1 MAYMTLSEKFAA
13 ALAAG
18 SPAAAQ
24 ASVPAQAAP
33 APVAPVAPVA
43 QKPVPL
49 LVPTTDHFMTT
60 CSPALAETIAAAA
73 WIALDLETTHLTKH
87 SKPLEITGS
96 TKIGPDT
103 SISKILGRGRYGDC
117 DPTPRMRVVSVG
129 LPDGQALAF
138 DIDKIVAEGRARL
151 LSACCTCPVWVGQ
164 NLGFDLAWFYS
175 AGYSPTPFIVDLMLA
190 IRTLN
195 PSFIHHIAKLAG
207 KIACA
212 DKDEQVVQRACYTHQ
227 AALANA
233 GKTSTISF
241 SLETLTLAYAAAIGK
256 PVPVDKSWQKPQNWM
271 LPDLL
276 PDQYTYCVGDITL
289 PGKIMQKAFGCK
301 SMSAII
307 ARLKGHPLY
316 PSLSAATIALS
327 KMHKNGL
334 PVSAEGMA
342 ELAEGE
348 RGRIQSALQ
357 VLAGQPLFAEHL
369 AAVADE
375 GKTESAAI
383 KDAVAAYC
391 TTRLGI
397 TLGTSKDGKPAV
409 GEDALILLGVHHDP
423 VINAIL
429 DIREAK
435 KRLGL
440 IAAWRALSA
449 SDGRL
454 HGLVTQ
460 GAGTGRTTASEPNIQ
475 QLPRDPIF
483 RGPDSGIFRA
493 RQGHKIIATDYSAI
507 EMRIAAALALRAL
520 REYQDGDFG
529 TMYAGQK
536 AVALKKRIEALAAEF
551 AGLETIPDYQPQEK
565 DFDGYALHHLA
576 WFLSRVRRTGV
587 ESRLAE
593 GFRNGIDPHLLTA
606 VGVNKRSG
614 TIDPLAYITGKSVE
628 ERDAL
633 KKELKG
639 PRQAAKPV
647 NFGLLYGMQP
657 KTLWE
662 NGITDYGLRWT
673 LEEATAAKTAWF
685 DMYPELGFWHTW
697 SKLVYRTWATA
708 EWCALGY
715 GGDGIEVKSPS
726 KKPVLTPKTLTNRP
740 LYVCTP
746 QQLLNFQ
753 DQGAG
758 ADIAMTALSKMGYLV
773 DYLVCFV
780 HDEFVLEVPE
790 AMAEQARQ
798 DLERAMIDAA
808 ACLGLVPAEVE
819 SAVGD
824 WWIH

>member
-1 MAYMTLSEKFAA
+1 MATEAEIAKMSMSERLVYFCS
-13 ALAAG
+13 LPRPVPG
-18 SPAAAQ
+18 PAAPDEATS
-24 ASVPAQAAP
+24 ASTPAPIPAP
-33 APVAPVAPVA
+33 AADTGGFLTA
-43 QKPVPL
+43 
-49 LVPTTDHFMTT
+49 
-60 CSPALAETIAAAA
+60 CSPALAEAIAGAD
-73 WIALDLETTHLTKH
+73 WIALDLETTHLTKY

-96 TKIGPDT
+96 AKIGPDKT
-103 SISKILGRGRYGDC
+103 ISKILGRGKAGLC
-117 DPTPRMRVVSVG
+117 DATPRMRVVSVG

-138 DIDKIVAEGRARL
+138 DLDKMSAEGQHRL
-151 LSACCTCPVWVGQ
+151 LSACCACPVWVGQ
-164 NLGFDLAWFYS
+164 NLGFDLTWFYT
-175 AGYSPTPFIVDLMLA
+175 AGYIPAPFVVDAMLA
-190 IRTLN
+190 VRTLN
-195 PSFIHHIAKLAG
+195 PWFVHYIARAAG
-207 KIACA
+207 KIACES
-212 DKDEQVVQRACYTHQ
+212 KDEQSVQRDCHAHL
-227 AALANA
+227 AALAA
-233 GKTSTISF
+233 EGKTSTISF
-241 SLETLTLAYAAAIGK
+241 SLETLALAYSAAIGK

-276 PDQYTYCVGDITL
+276 PTQFDYCIGDITL

-301 SMSAII
+301 SMSAVIS
-307 ARLKGHPLY
+307 RLKAHPLY
-316 PSLSAATIALS
+316 PALSAATIALA

-342 ELAEGE
+342 ELAAAEKA
-348 RGRIQSALQ
+348 RITKAADL
-357 VLAGQPLFAEHL
+357 LAEEPIFTEHL
-369 AAVADE
+369 PDLTDTS
-375 GKTESAAI
+375 KTENAAI
-383 KDAVAAYC
+383 KEAIATYC

-397 TLGTSKDGKPAV
+397 TLGTSKDGKPVV

-440 IAAWRALSA
+440 IAAWQSLSA

-454 HGLVTQ
+454 HGLVNQ
-460 GAGTGRTTASEPNIQ
+460 AAGTGRTTASEPNIQ
-475 QLPRDPIF
+475 QLPHDPIF

-493 RQGHKIIATDYSAI
+493 RPGHKIIATDYSAI

-520 REYQDGDFG
+520 REYRDSDFG
-529 TMYAGQK
+529 EMYNGQK
-536 AVALKKRIEALAAEF
+536 AAALKKRIESLAAEF
-551 AGLETIPDYQPQEK
+551 ACFETIPEYQRQEK
-565 DFDGYALHHLA
+565 DFDGYDLHHLA
-576 WFLSRVRRTGV
+576 WFLSRVRKTGV

-606 VGVNKRSG
+606 VGVTKHSG
-614 TIDPLAYITGKSVE
+614 GIDPLVYITGKTHE

-633 KKELKG
+633 KKELKSA
-639 PRQAAKPV
+639 RQAAKPV

-657 KTLWE
+657 HTLWE
-662 NGITDYGLRWT
+662 SGITDYGLTWT
-673 LEEATAAKTAWF
+673 LEEAAGAKAAWF
-685 DMYPELGFWHTW
+685 EMYPEIGFWHNW

-740 LYVCTP
+740 LYACTP

-758 ADIAMTALSKMGYLV
+758 ADIAMTALSKMGYLL
-773 DYLVCFV
+773 DFLVCFV

-790 AMAEQARQ
+790 ALAEQARQ
-798 DLERAMIDAA
+798 DLEKAMIEAA
-808 ACLGLVPAEVE
+808 APWLDPVPAEVE

>member
-1 MAYMTLSEKFAA
+1 MTYLTLSEKFAA
-13 ALAAG
+13 ALAAAG
-18 SPAAAQ
+18 SPASAQ
-24 ASVPAQAAP
+24 AVPAQAAP
-33 APVAPVAPVA
+33 APVAPVA
-43 QKPVPL
+43 QKPVPIP
-49 LVPTTDHFMTT
+49 VPTTDTFMTT
-60 CSPALAETIAAAA
+60 CSPALAETLAGAD
-73 WIALDLETTHLTKH
+73 WIALDLETTHLTQH

-96 TKIGPDT
+96 TKIGPDK
-103 SISKILGRGRYGDC
+103 SISKILGRGKSGEC

-129 LPDGQALAF
+129 LPDGQALAW
-138 DIDKIVAEGRARL
+138 DLDKMSAEGRDRL
-151 LSACCTCPVWVGQ
+151 LSACCACPVWVGQ
-164 NLGFDLAWFYS
+164 NLGFDLTWFYS
-175 AGYSPTPFIVDLMLA
+175 AGYAPAPFIVDLMLA
-190 IRTLN
+190 IRALN
-195 PSFIHHIAKLAG
+195 PHFIHHIAKLAG

-212 DKDEQVVQRACYTHQ
+212 DRDEQAVQRACYTRLQ
-227 AALANA
+227 AIAAT
-233 GKTSTISF
+233 GKPSSFVSF
-241 SLETLTLAYAAAIGK
+241 SLETLTLAYAAAVGK

-271 LPDLL
+271 LPELL
-276 PDQYTYCVGDITL
+276 PPQFDYCIGDITL

-301 SMSAII
+301 SMSAVI
-307 ARLKGHPLY
+307 ARLKGHSLY
-316 PSLSAATIALS
+316 PALSAATVALS

-334 PVSAEGMA
+334 PVSAEGMVGLADA
-342 ELAEGE
+342 EKERIAKAAALLAEE
-348 RGRIQSALQ
+348 
-357 VLAGQPLFAEHL
+357 PLFVEHL
-369 AAVADE
+369 QALTDTS
-375 GKTESAAI
+375 KTENAAI
-383 KDAVAAYC
+383 KAAIAAYC

-423 VINAIL
+423 VINALL

-440 IAAWRALSA
+440 IAAWQSLSA

-460 GAGTGRTTASEPNIQ
+460 AAGTGRTTASEPNIQ
-475 QLPRDPIF
+475 QLPHDPIF

-520 REYQDGDFG
+520 REYRDGDFG
-529 TMYAGQK
+529 AMYAGQK

-551 AGLETIPDYQPQEK
+551 AGLDTLPTYTPQDK

-576 WFLSRVRRTGV
+576 WFLSRVRKTGV

-593 GFRNGIDPHLLTA
+593 GFRSGIDPHLLTA
-606 VGVNKRSG
+606 VGVTKHSG
-614 TIDPLAYITGKSVE
+614 TVDPLVYITGKSVE

-662 NGITDYGLRWT
+662 NGTTDYGLTWS
-673 LEEATAAKTAWF
+673 LEEAAAAKTAWF
-685 DMYPELGFWHTW
+685 EMYPELGFWHTW
-697 SKLVYRTWATA
+697 SKLTYRTWATT

-740 LYVCTP
+740 LYTCTP

-758 ADIAMTALSKMGYLV
+758 ADIAMMALSKMGYLL

-798 DLERAMIDAA
+798 DLEKAMIDAA
-808 ACLGLVPAEVE
+808 APWLGLVPAEVE